1 MLSIDYQDEFI
12 ITAEIREN
20 EKDNPNA
27 SLIYHGSGN
36 SINDALENISLSINK
51 VLYLVDLN
59 TVIITEN
66 IIKNKMNNTLD
77 YLTRASNIGY
87 NFRLIVS
94 NEKIDD
100 IIKIIKDKNKIVGSY
115 LRDTITNTNNNTINI
130 KYNDLLI
137 NYLSK
142 YQDTIFPYCTI
153 ENDNISLKNAIM
165 LNKDKELVFLNN
177 DDVVIYNLL
186 NNDLNNGIFPIN
198 YENKDIVYRIKSIKN
213 KIEYKDK
220 IIINID
226 LVGNF
231 NEIENINLNK
241 ETINKIK
248 KKVKNN
254 IKNKISKTLD
264 KTIENN
270 IDVFGLKKIIYNKQK
285 IDIESINKIDYEI
298 NINIKIEREE
308 LIFNALGENN
318 EI

>member
-36 SINDALENISLSINK
+36 SINDALENISLTINK

-142 YQDTIFPYCTI
+142 YQDTIFTYCTI

-177 DDVVIYNLL
+177 DDVIIYNLL

-270 IDVFGLKKIIYNKQK
+270 IDVFGFKKIIYNKQK
-285 IDIESINKIDYEI
+285 NDIESINNLDYEI

>member
-36 SINDALENISLSINK
+36 SINDALENISLTINK

-66 IIKNKMNNTLD
+66 IIKNKMENTLD

-142 YQDTIFPYCTI
+142 YQDTIFTYCTI

-177 DDVVIYNLL
+177 DDVIIYNLL

-270 IDVFGLKKIIYNKQK
+270 IDVFGFKKIIYNKQK
-285 IDIESINKIDYEI
+285 NDIESINNLDYEI

>member
-1 MLSIDYQDEFI
+1 MD
-12 ITAEIREN
+12 
-20 EKDNPNA
+20 
-27 SLIYHGSGN
+27 
-36 SINDALENISLSINK
+36 
-51 VLYLVDLN
+51 
-59 TVIITEN
+59 
-66 IIKNKMNNTLD
+66 NTLD

-94 NEKIDD
+94 NEKIND

-177 DDVVIYNLL
+177 DDVIIYNLL

-198 YENKDIVYRIKSIKN
+198 YDNKDIVYRIKSVKN

-241 ETINKIK
+241 ETINNIK

-270 IDVFGLKKIIYNKQK
+270 IDVFGFKKVIYNKQK
-285 IDIESINKIDYEI
+285 NDIESINNLDYEI